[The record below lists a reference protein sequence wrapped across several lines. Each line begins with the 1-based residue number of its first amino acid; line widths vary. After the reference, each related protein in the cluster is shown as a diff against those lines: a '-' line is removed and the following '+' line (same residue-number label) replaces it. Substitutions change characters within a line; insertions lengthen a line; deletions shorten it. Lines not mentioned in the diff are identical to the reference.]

1 MKLLGLF
8 RCSGEGDSHSLSV
21 CLESELTPTKVRTD
35 APTMPAESTPLQAEC
50 RIFARY
56 LAGDEPLPYVMAK
69 YLDAHEKRS
78 ALTATRKFDRFLVS
92 FATTGLV
99 FLKVADSYA
108 RLLAP
113 ASTLRKKLVLL
124 LAILESSSPSYRS
137 FEKVDGGGT
146 VLLGLRILQRMA
158 VFAVCV
164 VFGAIVLLPA
174 QVIFRGVG
182 EPSKGRP

>member
-1 MKLLGLF
+1 MPT
-8 RCSGEGDSHSLSV
+8 
-21 CLESELTPTKVRTD
+21 ESKI
-35 APTMPAESTPLQAEC
+35 LQVEC
-50 RIFARY
+50 RLFARY
-56 LAGDEPLPYVMAK
+56 LTGDEPLPYVIAK
-69 YLDAHEKRS
+69 YQDAHEKRS
-78 ALTATRKFDRFLVS
+78 ALTATSKFDRFLVS
-92 FATTGLV
+92 FATRSPAL
-99 FLKVADSYA
+99 LKVADSYA

-146 VLLGLRILQRMA
+146 VLLGLRILQRMV
-158 VFAVCV
+158 VFGVCF

-174 QVIFRGVG
+174 QVMFRGVG